1 MGGNLRFHVQTEPE
15 SQKLWQEKQSKCEVQ
30 PVPLT
35 LTEFHVLQVKGSF
48 IIQSVSDLPGKVA
61 VRMKI
66 AFIKFLSVSLA
77 QSQHLVRGW
86 VSVLLTA
93 ANPEKVRKCSE
104 GLLGQS

>member
-1 MGGNLRFHVQTEPE
+1 MGDNLRFHVQTEPE

-35 LTEFHVLQVKGSF
+35 EFHILQVKGSF
-48 IIQSVSDLPGKVA
+48 IIHSVSDLPCKVA

-77 QSQHLVRGW
+77 HSQHLVRG
-86 VSVLLTA
+86 
-93 ANPEKVRKCSE
+93 C
-104 GLLGQS
+104 